1 MYVSRSI
8 GDDTWSCEQT
18 KPCKTISRAV
28 ELASSGDRILLDGTN
43 TDKDP
48 YNCSSGTSHHPGI
61 YVNKSL
67 SLIGYTSPMPHVRCN
82 KGMGL
87 MLNGT
92 DTAEEVNVT
101 ISGIVVYEGFVK
113 IQDSSVNI
121 DGCKFENSKHG
132 VDITIY
138 TRTAVDVQITNSTF
152 SGNSECVSLVANGSN
167 ISSKGKDTQV
177 MFKLKNSSFKG
188 NVLSDE
194 GGCISFESSPNDR
207 QSVFCNI
214 TLANVIFSRNQFSL
228 KGLIFLEVNDGK
240 QHIQLEN
247 VTFIDNSPSSDMK
260 SVDENEVIIRSNDVD
275 IVINSS
281 ILRSQH
287 ARFLNV
293 TSNNLTLQICNT
305 SFNGNRVKGNG
316 GVISLRSEVCTFTVY
331 NSSFVNTSAAQ
342 GGVIN
347 IESVSVKANL
357 EGNTFTGNTAMNEQ
371 GGGGGAVYILSPSF
385 LGRVDTEA
393 KYGQT
398 IQGAAENCLQIN
410 ISSCSFTNAY
420 SSSLGSGLI
429 ITAVKVVMRLR
440 DSLFT
445 NCTAIDKER
454 MGGSGAVVVLANL
467 PSPEETSE
475 RDLFLTVEGS
485 HFIGCSGSVYFGAS
499 LVIVYKTHVE
509 INITNSH
516 FISNY
521 GGAVAVQA
529 VVSRGRWIRSA
540 SNITIRHSRFSNNSE
555 TEDSG
560 GAIFLGVYNHSKVSF
575 ENVTMEH
582 NKAGTFGGAVSLSK
596 NCTLRISKS
605 RFLQNTAPGCGGAI
619 YVFDIISLQVED
631 SLFYQNYVNSA
642 STGSKQIGGALCI
655 ANNFFNIRAISISNT
670 RFIDCLAKDGGGA
683 MSFNGIL
690 RLEVK
695 STLFIGNIVL
705 NGYGGALQFSLLPDY
720 LKNPGC
726 REDSIDNQPTK
737 EFPSWLYRSHL
748 NFENTTFERNAA
760 ASAGAMY
767 LTNGKATFQSCSF
780 IDNFASTQ
788 GGNLFT
794 LPGSASLIIQDSVFR
809 QTISELQPSKTMKR
823 NYSLASFIHA
833 ESSGALKLYN
843 TTFEVAP
850 YGSSGPY
857 LLVRNG
863 RLIDLGRNNLTTF
876 SCSVGS
882 EMEVPHLT
890 VQFTTEVH
898 DQPCTIEVSTLEL
911 SCFACQKNSYS
922 LQRGRALGL
931 QVVPGFQCLVCPF
944 GANCSQNIIAKP
956 NFWGYKEK
964 LSPPTLKFTMCPL
977 GYCCPPLH
985 KEFPEYNGCLGNRS
999 GELCG
1004 QCSDT
1009 YSETLYSTHCR
1020 PSHECNDYWF
1030 LIVVLIYVFLIAL
1043 YFTFK
1048 PSIIPSIKRHLFWFN
1063 NCNVANEE
1071 EFDRGYVKIV
1081 FYLYQAADLLL
1092 VSNSSRRILKAK
1104 FIEPIVGL
1112 FNFHQKFS
1120 SSGLVC
1126 PFPGLT
1132 VVTKRLFSASQVFG
1146 TCVMIGLI
1154 YMVHWGVQKLRFRG
1168 QGAPSVGPYLGG
1180 ILQTMLLGY
1189 ATLASASFDLLRCV
1203 SIGSDKR
1210 LFYDGNVECF
1220 QWWQY
1225 ILIVLIC
1232 VLFVPFVLILFWGP
1246 VKLFRASISVGQFL
1260 FACCFP
1266 FPCLLYWIFA
1276 SNTARNLETDLPTGE
1291 ESKIIIE
1298 KVIYG
1303 PFKRPDDGA
1312 SLSLSWESVLIGRYL
1327 ILIVLR
1333 AFVSDPMSRLL
1344 VMTFFCA
1351 LFLAH
1356 HAFTQPF
1363 RDRIANM
1370 LETISLLSLVLL
1382 ATVNVFFASL
1392 LSLAVPLNEH
1402 FNTWWDFC
1410 EVVEVVILG
1419 AVPVVS
1425 CLLVFAAMVSQL
1437 CRIIFVVCISLR
1449 NLFSICFSFGCR
1461 EQTDE
1466 TRPIIS

>member
-1 MYVSRSI
+1 MYVSRSV

-101 ISGIVVYEGFVK
+101 ITGIVVDEGFVR

-194 GGCISFESSPNDR
+194 GGCISFESSSNGR

-214 TLANVIFSRNQFSL
+214 TLASVIFSRNQFSL

-247 VTFIDNSPSSDMK
+247 VTFIDNIPSSDMK

-316 GVISLRSEVCTFTVY
+316 GVISLRSDVCTFTVY
-331 NSSFVNTSAAQ
+331 NSSFVNTSAVQ

-357 EGNTFTGNTAMNEQ
+357 EGNTFTDNTAMNEQ
-371 GGGGGAVYILSPSF
+371 GGGGGAVYILSSSF

-540 SNITIRHSRFSNNSE
+540 SNITIRHSRFSNNSV

-560 GAIFLGVYNHSKVSF
+560 GAIFIGVYNHSKVSF

-582 NKAGTFGGAVSLSK
+582 NKAGTFGGAVSLSN

-605 RFLQNTAPGCGGAI
+605 RFLENTAPGCGGAI
-619 YVFDIISLQVED
+619 YVFDISSLQVED

-642 STGSKQIGGALCI
+642 STGSKQ
-655 ANNFFNIRAISISNT
+655 
-670 RFIDCLAKDGGGA
+670 
-683 MSFNGIL
+683 
-690 RLEVK
+690 V
-695 STLFIGNIVL
+695 
-705 NGYGGALQFSLLPDY
+705 
-720 LKNPGC
+720 
-726 REDSIDNQPTK
+726 
-737 EFPSWLYRSHL
+737 
-748 NFENTTFERNAA
+748 
-760 ASAGAMY
+760 
-767 LTNGKATFQSCSF
+767 
-780 IDNFASTQ
+780 
-788 GGNLFT
+788 
-794 LPGSASLIIQDSVFR
+794 
-809 QTISELQPSKTMKR
+809 
-823 NYSLASFIHA
+823 
-833 ESSGALKLYN
+833 
-843 TTFEVAP
+843 
-850 YGSSGPY
+850 
-857 LLVRNG
+857 
-863 RLIDLGRNNLTTF
+863 
-876 SCSVGS
+876 
-882 EMEVPHLT
+882 
-890 VQFTTEVH
+890 
-898 DQPCTIEVSTLEL
+898 
-911 SCFACQKNSYS
+911 
-922 LQRGRALGL
+922 
-931 QVVPGFQCLVCPF
+931 
-944 GANCSQNIIAKP
+944 
-956 NFWGYKEK
+956 
-964 LSPPTLKFTMCPL
+964 
-977 GYCCPPLH
+977 
-985 KEFPEYNGCLGNRS
+985 
-999 GELCG
+999 
-1004 QCSDT
+1004 
-1009 YSETLYSTHCR
+1009 
-1020 PSHECNDYWF
+1020 
-1030 LIVVLIYVFLIAL
+1030 
-1043 YFTFK
+1043 
-1048 PSIIPSIKRHLFWFN
+1048 
-1063 NCNVANEE
+1063 
-1071 EFDRGYVKIV
+1071 
-1081 FYLYQAADLLL
+1081 
-1092 VSNSSRRILKAK
+1092 
-1104 FIEPIVGL
+1104 
-1112 FNFHQKFS
+1112 
-1120 SSGLVC
+1120 
-1126 PFPGLT
+1126 
-1132 VVTKRLFSASQVFG
+1132 
-1146 TCVMIGLI
+1146 
-1154 YMVHWGVQKLRFRG
+1154 
-1168 QGAPSVGPYLGG
+1168 
-1180 ILQTMLLGY
+1180 
-1189 ATLASASFDLLRCV
+1189 
-1203 SIGSDKR
+1203 
-1210 LFYDGNVECF
+1210 
-1220 QWWQY
+1220 
-1225 ILIVLIC
+1225 
-1232 VLFVPFVLILFWGP
+1232 
-1246 VKLFRASISVGQFL
+1246 
-1260 FACCFP
+1260 
-1266 FPCLLYWIFA
+1266 
-1276 SNTARNLETDLPTGE
+1276 
-1291 ESKIIIE
+1291 
-1298 KVIYG
+1298 
-1303 PFKRPDDGA
+1303 
-1312 SLSLSWESVLIGRYL
+1312 
-1327 ILIVLR
+1327 
-1333 AFVSDPMSRLL
+1333 
-1344 VMTFFCA
+1344 
-1351 LFLAH
+1351 
-1356 HAFTQPF
+1356 
-1363 RDRIANM
+1363 
-1370 LETISLLSLVLL
+1370 
-1382 ATVNVFFASL
+1382 
-1392 LSLAVPLNEH
+1392 
-1402 FNTWWDFC
+1402 
-1410 EVVEVVILG
+1410 
-1419 AVPVVS
+1419 
-1425 CLLVFAAMVSQL
+1425 
-1437 CRIIFVVCISLR
+1437 
-1449 NLFSICFSFGCR
+1449 
-1461 EQTDE
+1461 
-1466 TRPIIS
+1466 

>member
-1 MYVSRSI
+1 MYVSRSV
-8 GDDTWSCEQT
+8 GYDTWSCEQT

-28 ELASSGDRILLDGTN
+28 ELASSGDHILLDGTN

-48 YNCSSGTSHHPGI
+48 YNCSSGTSHHSGI

-92 DTAEEVNVT
+92 DTAEEVHVT
-101 ISGIVVYEGFVK
+101 ITGIVVDEGFVR

-167 ISSKGKDTQV
+167 NSSKGKDTQV

-194 GGCISFESSPNDR
+194 GGCISFESSSNDR

-214 TLANVIFSRNQFSL
+214 TLASVIFSRNQFSL

-247 VTFIDNSPSSDMK
+247 VTFIDNRPSSDMK
-260 SVDENEVIIRSNDVD
+260 SVDENEVIIRSNAVD

-305 SFNGNRVKGNG
+305 TFNGNHVKENG

-347 IESVSVKANL
+347 IESVSVKASL
-357 EGNTFTGNTAMNEQ
+357 EGNTFTDNTAMNEQ

-398 IQGAAENCLQIN
+398 IQGVAENCLQIN

-499 LVIVYKTHVE
+499 LVVLYKTHVE
-509 INITNSH
+509 INMTNSH

-521 GGAVAVQA
+521 GRAVAVQA

-540 SNITIRHSRFSNNSE
+540 SNITIRHSRFSNNSV

-560 GAIFLGVYNHSKVSF
+560 GAIFIGVYNHSKVSF

-582 NKAGTFGGAVSLSK
+582 NKAGTFGGAVSLSN

-605 RFLQNTAPGCGGAI
+605 RFLQNTARRCGGAI
-619 YVFDIISLQVED
+619 YVFDINSLQVED

-642 STGSKQIGGALCI
+642 WTGSKQVGGALCI

-683 MSFNGIL
+683 VSVNGIL

-705 NGYGGALQFSLLPDY
+705 NGYGGALNFSLLPDY
-720 LKNPGC
+720 LLTPGC

-737 EFPSWLYRSHL
+737 GFPSWFYRSHL

-788 GGNLFT
+788 GGHLFT

-823 NYSLASFIHA
+823 IYSLASFIHA

-843 TTFEVAP
+843 TTFEVAT
-850 YGSSGPY
+850 YGISGPF

-882 EMEVPHLT
+882 EMEVLHLT
-890 VQFTTEVH
+890 VRFTTEVH
-898 DQPCTIEVSTLEL
+898 DQLCTIEVSTLEL

-1030 LIVVLIYVFLIAL
+1030 LIVALIYVFLIAL

-1154 YMVHWGVQKLRFRG
+1154 YVVHWGVQKLRFRG

-1203 SIGSDKR
+1203 PIGSDKR

-1232 VLFVPFVLILFWGP
+1232 VLFVPFVLILLWGP

-1260 FACCFP
+1260 SACCFP

-1276 SNTARNLETDLPTGE
+1276 SNTARNLDTDLPTGE

-1312 SLSLSWESVLIGRYL
+1312 SLSLSWESVLIGRRL

-1392 LSLAVPLNEH
+1392 LSLAVPVNDH

-1425 CLLVFAAMVSQL
+1425 CLLVFAAIVSQL

-1449 NLFSICFSFGCR
+1449 NLFSICFSFGYR

>member
-1 MYVSRSI
+1 M
-8 GDDTWSCEQT
+8 
-18 KPCKTISRAV
+18 A
-28 ELASSGDRILLDGTN
+28 
-43 TDKDP
+43 
-48 YNCSSGTSHHPGI
+48 
-61 YVNKSL
+61 
-67 SLIGYTSPMPHVRCN
+67 
-82 KGMGL
+82 
-87 MLNGT
+87 
-92 DTAEEVNVT
+92 
-101 ISGIVVYEGFVK
+101 
-113 IQDSSVNI
+113 
-121 DGCKFENSKHG
+121 
-132 VDITIY
+132 
-138 TRTAVDVQITNSTF
+138 
-152 SGNSECVSLVANGSN
+152 
-167 ISSKGKDTQV
+167 
-177 MFKLKNSSFKG
+177 
-188 NVLSDE
+188 
-194 GGCISFESSPNDR
+194 
-207 QSVFCNI
+207 
-214 TLANVIFSRNQFSL
+214 
-228 KGLIFLEVNDGK
+228 
-240 QHIQLEN
+240 
-247 VTFIDNSPSSDMK
+247 
-260 SVDENEVIIRSNDVD
+260 II
-275 IVINSS
+275 
-281 ILRSQH
+281 
-287 ARFLNV
+287 
-293 TSNNLTLQICNT
+293 
-305 SFNGNRVKGNG
+305 
-316 GVISLRSEVCTFTVY
+316 
-331 NSSFVNTSAAQ
+331 
-342 GGVIN
+342 
-347 IESVSVKANL
+347 
-357 EGNTFTGNTAMNEQ
+357 
-371 GGGGGAVYILSPSF
+371 
-385 LGRVDTEA
+385 
-393 KYGQT
+393 
-398 IQGAAENCLQIN
+398 
-410 ISSCSFTNAY
+410 
-420 SSSLGSGLI
+420 
-429 ITAVKVVMRLR
+429 
-440 DSLFT
+440 
-445 NCTAIDKER
+445 
-454 MGGSGAVVVLANL
+454 
-467 PSPEETSE
+467 
-475 RDLFLTVEGS
+475 
-485 HFIGCSGSVYFGAS
+485 
-499 LVIVYKTHVE
+499 YKTHVE

-540 SNITIRHSRFSNNSE
+540 SNITIRRSRFSNNSV

-560 GAIFLGVYNHSKVSF
+560 GAIFIGVYNHSKVSF

-582 NKAGTFGGAVSLSK
+582 NKAGTFGGAVSLSN

-619 YVFDIISLQVED
+619 YVFDINSLQVED

-642 STGSKQIGGALCI
+642 STGSKQVGGALCI
-655 ANNFFNIRAISISNT
+655 ANKLFNIRAISISST

-705 NGYGGALQFSLLPDY
+705 NGYGGALQFYLLPDY
-720 LKNPGC
+720 LKNAGC

-809 QTISELQPSKTMKR
+809 QTISELQPSKTMRR

-850 YGSSGPY
+850 YGSSGPF

-882 EMEVPHLT
+882 EMEVLHLT

-999 GELCG
+999 GEMCG

-1030 LIVVLIYVFLIAL
+1030 LTVALIYVFLIAL

-1048 PSIIPSIKRHLFWFN
+1048 PSIIPSIKRHFFWFN
-1063 NCNVANEE
+1063 NYNVANEE

-1092 VSNSSRRILKAK
+1092 VSNSSQRILKAK
-1104 FIEPIVGL
+1104 LIEPIVGL

-1132 VVTKRLFSASQVFG
+1132 MVTKRLFSASQVLG

-1154 YMVHWGVQKLRFRG
+1154 YVVHWGVQKLRFRG

-1203 SIGSDKR
+1203 PIGSDKR

-1232 VLFVPFVLILFWGP
+1232 VLFVPFVLILLLGP
-1246 VKLFRASISVGQFL
+1246 VKLFRASISFGEFL

-1266 FPCLLYWIFA
+1266 LPCLLYWIFA
-1276 SNTARNLETDLPTGE
+1276 SNTARNLDIDLPTGE

-1303 PFKRPDDGA
+1303 PFKRPEDGA
-1312 SLSLSWESVLIGRYL
+1312 SLSLSWESVLIGRRL

-1356 HAFTQPF
+1356 HALTQPF

-1392 LSLAVPLNEH
+1392 LSLAVPLNDH
-1402 FNTWWDFC
+1402 FDTWWDFC

-1437 CRIIFVVCISLR
+1437 CRIMFVVCISLR
-1449 NLFSICFSFGCR
+1449 NLFSICFSFGYR

>member
-1 MYVSRSI
+1 M
-8 GDDTWSCEQT
+8 
-18 KPCKTISRAV
+18 
-28 ELASSGDRILLDGTN
+28 
-43 TDKDP
+43 
-48 YNCSSGTSHHPGI
+48 
-61 YVNKSL
+61 
-67 SLIGYTSPMPHVRCN
+67 
-82 KGMGL
+82 
-87 MLNGT
+87 
-92 DTAEEVNVT
+92 
-101 ISGIVVYEGFVK
+101 
-113 IQDSSVNI
+113 
-121 DGCKFENSKHG
+121 
-132 VDITIY
+132 
-138 TRTAVDVQITNSTF
+138 
-152 SGNSECVSLVANGSN
+152 
-167 ISSKGKDTQV
+167 
-177 MFKLKNSSFKG
+177 
-188 NVLSDE
+188 
-194 GGCISFESSPNDR
+194 
-207 QSVFCNI
+207 
-214 TLANVIFSRNQFSL
+214 
-228 KGLIFLEVNDGK
+228 
-240 QHIQLEN
+240 
-247 VTFIDNSPSSDMK
+247 
-260 SVDENEVIIRSNDVD
+260 
-275 IVINSS
+275 
-281 ILRSQH
+281 
-287 ARFLNV
+287 
-293 TSNNLTLQICNT
+293 
-305 SFNGNRVKGNG
+305 
-316 GVISLRSEVCTFTVY
+316 
-331 NSSFVNTSAAQ
+331 
-342 GGVIN
+342 
-347 IESVSVKANL
+347 
-357 EGNTFTGNTAMNEQ
+357 
-371 GGGGGAVYILSPSF
+371 
-385 LGRVDTEA
+385 
-393 KYGQT
+393 
-398 IQGAAENCLQIN
+398 
-410 ISSCSFTNAY
+410 
-420 SSSLGSGLI
+420 
-429 ITAVKVVMRLR
+429 
-440 DSLFT
+440 
-445 NCTAIDKER
+445 
-454 MGGSGAVVVLANL
+454 
-467 PSPEETSE
+467 
-475 RDLFLTVEGS
+475 
-485 HFIGCSGSVYFGAS
+485 
-499 LVIVYKTHVE
+499 
-509 INITNSH
+509 
-516 FISNY
+516 
-521 GGAVAVQA
+521 
-529 VVSRGRWIRSA
+529 
-540 SNITIRHSRFSNNSE
+540 
-555 TEDSG
+555 
-560 GAIFLGVYNHSKVSF
+560 YNHSKVSF

-582 NKAGTFGGAVSLSK
+582 NKAGTFGGAVSLSN

-605 RFLQNTAPGCGGAI
+605 RFLENTAPGCGGAI
-619 YVFDIISLQVED
+619 YVFDINSLQVED

-642 STGSKQIGGALCI
+642 STGSKQVGGALCF
-655 ANNFFNIRAISISNT
+655 ANKFFNIRAISISNT

-720 LKNPGC
+720 LKHPGC

-788 GGNLFT
+788 GGHLFT

-809 QTISELQPSKTMKR
+809 QTISKLQPSKTMKR

-843 TTFEVAP
+843 TTFEVAT
-850 YGSSGPY
+850 YGSSGPF

-882 EMEVPHLT
+882 EMEVLHLT

-931 QVVPGFQCLVCPF
+931 QVVPGFRCLVCPF

-1030 LIVVLIYVFLIAL
+1030 LIVALIYVFLIAL

-1092 VSNSSRRILKAK
+1092 VSNSSQRILKAK

-1154 YMVHWGVQKLRFRG
+1154 YVVHWGVQKLRFRG

-1203 SIGSDKR
+1203 PIGSDKR

-1232 VLFVPFVLILFWGP
+1232 VLFVPFVLILLWGP
-1246 VKLFRASISVGQFL
+1246 VKLFRASISVG
-1260 FACCFP
+1260 
-1266 FPCLLYWIFA
+1266 
-1276 SNTARNLETDLPTGE
+1276 
-1291 ESKIIIE
+1291 
-1298 KVIYG
+1298 
-1303 PFKRPDDGA
+1303 
-1312 SLSLSWESVLIGRYL
+1312 
-1327 ILIVLR
+1327 
-1333 AFVSDPMSRLL
+1333 
-1344 VMTFFCA
+1344 
-1351 LFLAH
+1351 
-1356 HAFTQPF
+1356 
-1363 RDRIANM
+1363 
-1370 LETISLLSLVLL
+1370 
-1382 ATVNVFFASL
+1382 
-1392 LSLAVPLNEH
+1392 
-1402 FNTWWDFC
+1402 
-1410 EVVEVVILG
+1410 
-1419 AVPVVS
+1419 
-1425 CLLVFAAMVSQL
+1425 
-1437 CRIIFVVCISLR
+1437 
-1449 NLFSICFSFGCR
+1449 
-1461 EQTDE
+1461 
-1466 TRPIIS
+1466 

>member
-18 KPCKTISRAV
+18 KPCKTSSRAV

-92 DTAEEVNVT
+92 DTAKEVNLT
-101 ISGIVVYEGFVK
+101 ITGIVVDEGFVR

-167 ISSKGKDTQV
+167 ISSKDKDTQV

-194 GGCISFESSPNDR
+194 GGCISFESSSNDR

-260 SVDENEVIIRSNDVD
+260 SVDENEVIIRSNDAD

-347 IESVSVKANL
+347 IESVIVKANL
-357 EGNTFTGNTAMNEQ
+357 EENTFTDNTAMNEQ

-540 SNITIRHSRFSNNSE
+540 SNITIRHSRFSNNSV

-560 GAIFLGVYNHSKVSF
+560 GAIFIGVYNHSKVSF

-582 NKAGTFGGAVSLSK
+582 NKAGTFGGAVSLSN

-605 RFLQNTAPGCGGAI
+605 RFLENTAPGCGGAI
-619 YVFDIISLQVED
+619 YVFDINSLQVED

-642 STGSKQIGGALCI
+642 STGSKQVGGALCF
-655 ANNFFNIRAISISNT
+655 ANKFFNIRAISISNT

-683 MSFNGIL
+683 MSFNGTL

-720 LKNPGC
+720 LKHPGC

-788 GGNLFT
+788 GGHLFT

-843 TTFEVAP
+843 TTFEVAT
-850 YGSSGPY
+850 YGSSGPF

-882 EMEVPHLT
+882 EMEVLHLT

-931 QVVPGFQCLVCPF
+931 QVVPGFRCLVCPF

-1030 LIVVLIYVFLIAL
+1030 LIVALIYVFLIAL

-1092 VSNSSRRILKAK
+1092 VSNSSQRILKAK

-1154 YMVHWGVQKLRFRG
+1154 YVVHWGVQKLRFRG

-1203 SIGSDKR
+1203 PIGSDKR

-1232 VLFVPFVLILFWGP
+1232 VLFVPFVLILLWGP

-1276 SNTARNLETDLPTGE
+1276 SNTTRNLDIDLPTGE

-1303 PFKRPDDGA
+1303 PFKRPEDGA
-1312 SLSLSWESVLIGRYL
+1312 SLSLSWESVLIGRRL

-1392 LSLAVPLNEH
+1392 LSLAVPLNDH

-1449 NLFSICFSFGCR
+1449 NLFSIRFSFGYR

>member
-1 MYVSRSI
+1 
-8 GDDTWSCEQT
+8 
-18 KPCKTISRAV
+18 
-28 ELASSGDRILLDGTN
+28 
-43 TDKDP
+43 
-48 YNCSSGTSHHPGI
+48 
-61 YVNKSL
+61 
-67 SLIGYTSPMPHVRCN
+67 
-82 KGMGL
+82 
-87 MLNGT
+87 
-92 DTAEEVNVT
+92 
-101 ISGIVVYEGFVK
+101 
-113 IQDSSVNI
+113 
-121 DGCKFENSKHG
+121 
-132 VDITIY
+132 
-138 TRTAVDVQITNSTF
+138 
-152 SGNSECVSLVANGSN
+152 
-167 ISSKGKDTQV
+167 
-177 MFKLKNSSFKG
+177 
-188 NVLSDE
+188 
-194 GGCISFESSPNDR
+194 
-207 QSVFCNI
+207 
-214 TLANVIFSRNQFSL
+214 
-228 KGLIFLEVNDGK
+228 
-240 QHIQLEN
+240 
-247 VTFIDNSPSSDMK
+247 
-260 SVDENEVIIRSNDVD
+260 
-275 IVINSS
+275 
-281 ILRSQH
+281 
-287 ARFLNV
+287 
-293 TSNNLTLQICNT
+293 
-305 SFNGNRVKGNG
+305 
-316 GVISLRSEVCTFTVY
+316 
-331 NSSFVNTSAAQ
+331 
-342 GGVIN
+342 
-347 IESVSVKANL
+347 
-357 EGNTFTGNTAMNEQ
+357 
-371 GGGGGAVYILSPSF
+371 
-385 LGRVDTEA
+385 
-393 KYGQT
+393 
-398 IQGAAENCLQIN
+398 
-410 ISSCSFTNAY
+410 
-420 SSSLGSGLI
+420 
-429 ITAVKVVMRLR
+429 
-440 DSLFT
+440 
-445 NCTAIDKER
+445 
-454 MGGSGAVVVLANL
+454 
-467 PSPEETSE
+467 
-475 RDLFLTVEGS
+475 
-485 HFIGCSGSVYFGAS
+485 
-499 LVIVYKTHVE
+499 
-509 INITNSH
+509 
-516 FISNY
+516 
-521 GGAVAVQA
+521 
-529 VVSRGRWIRSA
+529 
-540 SNITIRHSRFSNNSE
+540 
-555 TEDSG
+555 
-560 GAIFLGVYNHSKVSF
+560 
-575 ENVTMEH
+575 
-582 NKAGTFGGAVSLSK
+582 
-596 NCTLRISKS
+596 
-605 RFLQNTAPGCGGAI
+605 
-619 YVFDIISLQVED
+619 
-631 SLFYQNYVNSA
+631 
-642 STGSKQIGGALCI
+642 
-655 ANNFFNIRAISISNT
+655 
-670 RFIDCLAKDGGGA
+670 
-683 MSFNGIL
+683 
-690 RLEVK
+690 
-695 STLFIGNIVL
+695 
-705 NGYGGALQFSLLPDY
+705 
-720 LKNPGC
+720 
-726 REDSIDNQPTK
+726 
-737 EFPSWLYRSHL
+737 
-748 NFENTTFERNAA
+748 
-760 ASAGAMY
+760 MY

-788 GGNLFT
+788 GGHLFT

-882 EMEVPHLT
+882 EMEVLHLT

-931 QVVPGFQCLVCPF
+931 QVVPGFRCLVCPF

-1030 LIVVLIYVFLIAL
+1030 LIVALIYVFLIAL

-1154 YMVHWGVQKLRFRG
+1154 YVVHWGVQKLRFRG

-1203 SIGSDKR
+1203 PIGSDKR

-1232 VLFVPFVLILFWGP
+1232 VLFVPFVLILLWGP

-1276 SNTARNLETDLPTGE
+1276 SNTARNLDIDLPTGE

-1303 PFKRPDDGA
+1303 PFKRPEDGA
-1312 SLSLSWESVLIGRYL
+1312 SLSLSWESVLIGRRL

-1392 LSLAVPLNEH
+1392 LSLAVPLNDH

-1437 CRIIFVVCISLR
+1437 CRIIFVVCMSLR
-1449 NLFSICFSFGCR
+1449 NLFSICFSFGYR